1 MPIFQS
7 FLPKSLP
14 KIWIWCIEETDDYF
28 EQRLIEL
35 GFHPQKFTNPKRQSE
50 YLASRFLL
58 SEIFGMGFM
67 NTMTADEFGKL
78 INVNATDCFS
88 LSHSYP
94 FTAVTQWDKSIGI
107 DLQCYTEKIETIAL
121 RFLSDREFNQMVS
134 PIENHFNKI
143 QELTLLWNIKE
154 AVYKAYGKKNI
165 IFKNQIQILKQN
177 TIFEA
182 KLFLEHEIK
191 YYQIQY
197 KKETEFSWCVAYE

>member
-1 MPIFQS
+1 M
-7 FLPKSLP
+7 L
-14 KIWIWCIEETDDYF
+14 Y
-28 EQRLIEL
+28 R
-35 GFHPQKFTNPKRQSE
+35 
-50 YLASRFLL
+50 
-58 SEIFGMGFM
+58 
-67 NTMTADEFGKL
+67 
-78 INVNATDCFS
+78 
-88 LSHSYP
+88 
-94 FTAVTQWDKSIGI
+94 
-107 DLQCYTEKIETIAL
+107 KIESIAP
-121 RFLSDREFNQMVS
+121 RFLSDSEFNQMVS